1 MKRRALRRQLTLLL
15 ALLMIFAVSVGSTL
29 CYVATNT
36 APVENT
42 FVPYQ
47 SVGGDLEIFKEVE
60 HPFGGDYVIPEN
72 IVFDYQIA
80 LGKFYANTP
89 LQTTQGTVTTDENG
103 VLTLTVAPN
112 VPVGILG
119 IDENTVVTVTEI
131 QKDNDG
137 FTPKDDVISKQV
149 TVAAT
154 GSVVGF
160 VNVYSPAPVSPAK
173 VTVTGTKALTGRDWQ
188 EGDQFSFVLERE
200 TEEDVWEICTT
211 ETVAYDKNN
220 EEFNQFDFND
230 VIQALSFSEAGTY
243 SFRIYEVKE
252 DGERITYDETVYNFT
267 VTVTDKDMDGSLEIG
282 AVTSEQEIVTQN
294 PETGEYSLALSFQ
307 NVFTPGATPP
317 PTDDFTPYLFAG
329 LMIVALGGVVFV
341 IIRKRRKLI

>member
-1 MKRRALRRQLTLLL
+1 MKRRVLQRQLPLLL
-15 ALLMIFAVSVGSTL
+15 ALLMIFAVSAGSTL

-36 APVENT
+36 APVQNT

-60 HPFGGDYVIPEN
+60 HPFGEDYIIPEN
-72 IVFDYQIA
+72 IVFEYQID
-80 LGKFYANTP
+80 LGKLYANTP
-89 LQTTQGTVTTDENG
+89 LQTTQGTITADENG

-112 VPVGILG
+112 APVGILG

-131 QKDNDG
+131 QKENDG
-137 FTPKDDVISKQV
+137 FAPKDNVVSKQV
-149 TVAAT
+149 TVAAA

-160 VNVYSPAPVSPAK
+160 VNIYTPAPVSPAT
-173 VTVTGTKALTGRDWQ
+173 VTVTGTKTLQGRDWK

-200 TEEDVWEICTT
+200 TEKDVWEICTT

-220 EEFNQFDFND
+220 AQFNQFDFND
-230 VIQALSFSEAGTY
+230 VIQALSFSEAGAY

-252 DGERITYDETVYNFT
+252 DKERITYDETVYNFT

-282 AVTSEQEIVTQN
+282 AVASDREIVTQN
-294 PETGEYSLALSFQ
+294 TETGEYTVAVSFQ
-307 NVFTPGATPP
+307 NVFTPEATPP

-329 LMIVALGGVVFV
+329 LMIVALGGVMTV
-341 IIRKRRKLI
+341 IFRMRKKQI